1 MFKDLKDKAII
12 KQYLIFLNI
21 GLAVVLSIL
30 LISWF
35 AYVRPNQIK
44 LAINQNQYGCY
55 DINNLPNRS
64 GEIEV
69 DYFGKSKIVD
79 LKDNS
84 DSVDNT
90 ASVSES
96 ESTNQSYIPV
106 REELIEKT
114 NKTLNSSEEEEKFLG
129 EAGEAV
135 SLASDVKNSGNKP
148 KIALIIT
155 NLGLNR
161 RSTELAITLP
171 KQCALGF
178 LPYTKTLKP
187 LLNKAQ
193 SKGHEV
199 YLYLP
204 LQTSNSFESQGKHV
218 LSTKLPPEEIALRLQ
233 IILNSHMKYDGVYSN
248 YKEVFTDNIKASMSI
263 FDQIADKNLI
273 FIMGKGRTDKVEK
286 HFKMHNN
293 IIASNIVLDE
303 EVDKKSIKGKLE
315 DLAKLAEKN
324 GVALGYSQGFVL
336 SVEMIRDWIPS
347 LQKRGILI
355 VPVSSLALEQK

>member
-1 MFKDLKDKAII
+1 MFKDLKVRARI
-12 KQYLIFLNI
+12 KQYLIFFNI
-21 GLAVVLSIL
+21 GLSVVLSIL

-129 EAGEAV
+129 EAGEPV
-135 SLASDVKNSGNKP
+135 SLANDVKNSGNKP

-204 LQTSNSFESQGKHV
+204 LQTSNSFESQSKHV
-218 LSTKLPPEEIALRLQ
+218 LSTTLPPEEIALRLQ

-248 YKEVFTDNIKASMSI
+248 YKEVFTDNIKASMSV

-303 EVDKKSIKGKLE
+303 EVDKKSIKVKLE

-355 VPVSSLALEQK
+355 VPVSSLSLEQK

>member
-129 EAGEAV
+129 EAEEPV
-135 SLASDVKNSGNKP
+135 SLANDVKNSGNKP

-204 LQTSNSFESQGKHV
+204 LQTSNSFESQSKHV
-218 LSTKLPPEEIALRLQ
+218 LSTTLPPEEIALRLQ

-248 YKEVFTDNIKASMSI
+248 YKEVFTDNIKASMSV

-303 EVDKKSIKGKLE
+303 EVDKKSIKVKLE

-355 VPVSSLALEQK
+355 VPVSSLSLEQK